1 MPGPHTSHIT
11 PEDDEQ
17 SGSARLTPFVT
28 ETPGA
33 PAAEMRCLLVT
44 PLGNVS
50 CVMVTKCW

>member
-33 PAAEMRCLLVT
+33 PAAEMRC
-44 PLGNVS
+44 PPGHAPG
-50 CVMVTKCW
+50 